1 VTLGSRSVV
10 LQRRLKIADW
20 IRRHGT
26 TRVDA
31 LTEALGVSAVTIRG
45 DLAYLEEQG
54 LVVRSSGKARPGPSP
69 PSASAAAAD
78 GLSRSEARPLV
89 RLAASLAED
98 DAALLLGPG
107 RLTTHL
113 VAELPARADL
123 EVVVT
128 SLEALTVAKQCLD
141 GAVYLLGGRLGAD
154 GVSIEGPQTVHALS
168 FHVIGT
174 FFLQAKAITRGG
186 VLLPSGVFEPFHQA
200 ALQHARQ
207 TVVLVNGK
215 GSGHA
220 AHLPRFPLAAVHH
233 VILPADADQGAIRAL
248 AEAGF
253 ARQPRPGLSA
263 QLHSKPK
270 TTNEDTPK

>member
-20 IRRHGT
+20 IRRHGV

-45 DLAYLEEQG
+45 DLTYLEDQG
-54 LVVRSSGKARPGPSP
+54 LVVRQSGKARPGPSP
-69 PSASAAAAD
+69 PGAALPAN
-78 GLSRSEARPLV
+78 GLSRSEARPMV
-89 RLAASLAED
+89 RLAAGLVDGTAT
-98 DAALLLGPG
+98 LLLGPG

-123 EVVVT
+123 GIIVT
-128 SLEALTVAKQCLD
+128 SLEALSVAKQCLD

-154 GVSIEGPQTVHALS
+154 GVSIDGPQAVHALS
-168 FHVIGT
+168 FHVIDM
-174 FFLQAKAITRGG
+174 FFVQAEAITRGA
-186 VLLPSGVFEPFHQA
+186 VLLPPGAFEPFHQA
-200 ALQHARQ
+200 ALQRARQ

-215 GSGHA
+215 PPGSTA
-220 AHLPRFPLAAVHH
+220 SLQRLPLAAVDH
-233 VILPADADQGAIRAL
+233 VILAPDAGPGTSRAL

-253 ARQPRPGLSA
+253 RQQSRPEPSA
-263 QLHSKPK
+263 QLHSKSK
-270 TTNEDTPK
+270 ITNEAISP